1 MLWLNISKAITMKND
16 LKTVVRLL
24 RKDKS
29 FFLINLTGLAI
40 GIASFLVI
48 IHFVVHHTTFDQGLT
63 NGDRLFRLVGKYTQN
78 GEDRGVGTLLPGLLA
93 PTLSE
98 EQAYV
103 QQSARFYSISYNN
116 NSIIYK
122 DETSVTSYDE
132 SNVYLVDKA
141 IFELFDWQ
149 FRYGSAAKFNEPMKM
164 VLTESTARKYFQDT
178 DPVGKEVTLAGNT
191 GAKAYEIVGI
201 IDDLPEKS
209 HMTFDVLVSYESRPE
224 YFAIDDDSW
233 GINTDISYFLLD
245 DGARADQLK
254 IDAQALMNNKTAEV
268 EASTGYRAEIIV
280 EPIPDIHLFTTV
292 TQEDFKASMDY
303 RLVYGLAVIAIII
316 VLIAW
321 INYLNLSMVK
331 TLERTREVGV
341 RKVLGAG
348 NNQIARLFVIE
359 AVLVVVLAFIIAL
372 TVVQYSS
379 PFLEQIT
386 ALRINTLD
394 NLGLVS
400 LIFIGLLASACLVG
414 FYPSLLIRSQKS
426 FEALR
431 GKNRT
436 ATSGISLRK
445 ILITVQF
452 VVSFLLIGATL
463 TVYYQLTYMKS
474 ADLGLDIED
483 IMVIKSPPSA
493 IQGLGESKRA
503 NYNSFKND
511 LSQYP
516 VISKFTNGGEL
527 PGKAID
533 WRSNTIRLKS
543 QTEDKSVMTN
553 FFSMGVELHDFF
565 GIDLI
570 AGRYYDKTD
579 NPFRTGEVVIN
590 QRMSE
595 SLGFD
600 DPEEAV
606 GQELAGFFAPL
617 RVVGVVAN
625 HHHGSLHSD
634 YLPIIY
640 MLSSWTEYY
649 FVKFALGDDPN
660 KRYDNLKE
668 AVQLVEA
675 SWGKSFPSDNLDYF
689 FLDESFNEQYF
700 EDERFGKIF
709 TLFSVL
715 AIIIASLGLFGLFSY
730 TIKQKTKEIGIRKV
744 LGATGAD
751 LILLLS
757 RGYYVIILLAYA
769 IAMPLAWYFSGQWL
783 DNYSFRIDVG
793 HWLFTYPL
801 AIVVILA
808 TTTILWQLRSSLRD
822 NPVDS
827 LRYE

>member
-1 MLWLNISKAITMKND
+1 MKNNI
-16 LKTVVRLL
+16 KTVVRLL

-29 FFLINLTGLAI
+29 FFLINLVGLAI

-48 IHFVVHHTTFDQGLT
+48 IHFVVYHSTFDRELP
-63 NGDRLFRLVGKYTQN
+63 NGNRLVRLVGNYTQN
-78 GEDRGVGTLLPGLLA
+78 GEDRSVGTLLPSLLG
-93 PTLSE
+93 PTLKQEQTYVE
-98 EQAYV
+98 E
-103 QQSARFYSISYNN
+103 SARFYSIGYNN

-122 DETSVTSYDE
+122 DEESVSSYDE
-132 SNVYLVDKA
+132 SNVYLVDRS
-141 IFELFDWQ
+141 IFPLFDWQ
-149 FRYGSAAKFNEPMKM
+149 FKYGSAEKFDEPLKM
-164 VLTESTARKYFQDT
+164 VLTESTAKKYFRDT

-191 GAKAYEIVGI
+191 GAKAFEIVGI
-201 IDDLPEKS
+201 MYDLPEKS
-209 HMTFDVLVSYESRPE
+209 HVTFDVLVSYESRGE
-224 YFAIDDDSW
+224 YVPVDEESW
-233 GINTDISYFLLD
+233 GYNTDIHYVLLD
-245 DGARADQLK
+245 SKEKVDQLRT
-254 IDAQALMNNKTAEV
+254 DSQEVMNRKTSELELTAGYRSTIEV
-268 EASTGYRAEIIV
+268 ERV
-280 EPIPDIHLFTTV
+280 PDIHLYTTV
-292 TQEDFKASMDY
+292 IEEDFKASLDY

-348 NNQIARLFVIE
+348 NGQIAALFVIE
-359 AVLVVVLAFIIAL
+359 AVLIVMLAFVIAL

-394 NLGLVS
+394 NLGLIS
-400 LIFIGLLASACLVG
+400 LIFIGLLTSAGLVG
-414 FYPSLLIRSQKS
+414 LYPSLLIRSQKS
-426 FEALR
+426 FEALQGR
-431 GKNRT
+431 NRS
-436 ATSGISLRK
+436 ATGGISLRK

-463 TVYYQLTYMKS
+463 TVYYQLTYMKA

-483 IMVIKSPPSA
+483 VMVIKSPPSA

-503 NYNSFKND
+503 NYNAFKND
-511 LSQYP
+511 LSQHP

-533 WRSNTIRLKS
+533 WRSNTIRLSS
-543 QTEDKSVMTN
+543 QTEDQSVMTN

-570 AGRYYDKTD
+570 AGRYYDKSD

-595 SLGFD
+595 TLGFEN
-600 DPEEAV
+600 PEEAI
-606 GQELAGFFAPL
+606 GQDIAGFFAPI
-617 RVVGVVAN
+617 RVVGVVEN

-634 YLPIIY
+634 YLPIVYI
-640 MLSSWTEYY
+640 LSSWTEYY
-649 FVKFALGDDPN
+649 FIKFALGDESN
-660 KRYDNLKE
+660 HRYANLKE
-668 AVQLVEA
+668 AVQLVES
-675 SWGKSFPSDNLDYF
+675 SWAQSFPSDNLDYF

-709 TLFSVL
+709 TLFSIL

-744 LGATGAD
+744 LGATGTD
-751 LILLLS
+751 LMVLLS
-757 RGYYVIILLAYA
+757 KGYYIIILLAYA

-801 AIVVILA
+801 AIVVVLA
-808 TTTILWQLRSSLRD
+808 SITILWQLRNSLKD